1 MIYCDLDETLI
12 ARWQAV
18 IPNEFVAKLTGMPVC
33 RPPVGE
39 SGWEIVAFPSGRK
52 LLVRRRPSALEFL
65 AALRQLGPV
74 KLLTDATREYAEKMN
89 AVFEF
94 GFDPSTIIA
103 REQLDAAGELGQAHR
118 PVDPAGILIEN
129 EDPYGEYRV
138 ARRHK
143 AWYLGIYR
151 ERLVFVPRYS
161 GDDSDRFAVEMPQH
175 IAAVAA
181 RIGRASAD
189 PRHHLA

>member
-65 AALRQLGPV
+65 AALRQLGSV
-74 KLLTDATREYAEKMN
+74 KLLTDATQQYAETMN
-89 AVFEF
+89 AAFGLGFE
-94 GFDPSTIIA
+94 PSAIIG
-103 REQLDAAGELGQAHR
+103 REQLDAAGELGQAHS
-118 PVDPAGILIEN
+118 PVDPEGILIEN
-129 EDPYGEYRV
+129 EDPYGEFRV
-138 ARRHK
+138 ARWRK
-143 AWYLGIYR
+143 GWYLGLRSSEQLIY
-151 ERLVFVPRYS
+151 VPRYD
-161 GDDSDRFAVEMPQH
+161 GDDSDRLAAEMPKH
-175 IAAVAA
+175 VAAVAA
-181 RIGRASAD
+181 LILSDDSKCGHQA
-189 PRHHLA
+189 